1 MFQISLQHTSPFLT
15 FAEKFTERHIWR
27 QTQREGIDIKKT
39 EKMFLFVTLTNYLEE
54 KKRLT
59 NASVTSVTQDHN
71 YSTITMQLHAM
82 YHLQ

>member
-1 MFQISLQHTSPFLT
+1 
-15 FAEKFTERHIWR
+15 
-27 QTQREGIDIKKT
+27 
-39 EKMFLFVTLTNYLEE
+39 MFLFVTLTNYLEE